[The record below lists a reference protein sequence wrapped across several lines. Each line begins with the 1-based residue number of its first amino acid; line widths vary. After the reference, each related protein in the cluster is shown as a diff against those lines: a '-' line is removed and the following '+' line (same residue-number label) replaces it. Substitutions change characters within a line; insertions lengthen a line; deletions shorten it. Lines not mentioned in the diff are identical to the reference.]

1 MKSVNEFSSLLFM
14 LRSSWEGEAT
24 PAGLLAKSKTKLAI
38 PFLSS
43 TICEIA
49 KMVDLI
55 LSTHS
60 LTGRWKK
67 CLQIPGELC
76 YMPSLGIYFIITKDM
91 VDGYRRRR
99 VSSSGGWISLSMQ
112 CILVWLWEKHCCGNW
127 KHHSSAEVEEW
138 MEGERKKLATT
149 STTAKGNQI
158 VRSTAK

>member
-24 PAGLLAKSKTKLAI
+24 PAGLLAGQDRAIAI

-60 LTGRWKK
+60 LTGGRRRWKK

-91 VDGYRRRR
+91 VDGYRRR
-99 VSSSGGWISLSMQ
+99 VSSFFLSS
-112 CILVWLWEKHCCGNW
+112 V
-127 KHHSSAEVEEW
+127 
-138 MEGERKKLATT
+138 
-149 STTAKGNQI
+149 
-158 VRSTAK
+158 